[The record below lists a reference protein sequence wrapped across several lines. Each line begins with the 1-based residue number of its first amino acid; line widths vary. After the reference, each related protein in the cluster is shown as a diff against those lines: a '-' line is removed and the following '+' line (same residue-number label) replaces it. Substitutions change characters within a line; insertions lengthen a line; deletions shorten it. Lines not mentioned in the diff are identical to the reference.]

1 MRPRASFSS
10 ATVKILLKAL
20 SAVFIVTA
28 AQAQDSKTPPRDNPS
43 HESPV
48 KILPGAP
55 DGAPSVPSL
64 AAVDLTSINLNMKT
78 DNSAGLTLDIIPGG
92 EVVAGSKIGFR
103 FTTKKPGYLILLN
116 VDAEGKLS
124 QIFPEAPTEAG
135 AVRDE
140 PCLIKPGKPLII
152 PQVGSPYA
160 TFEFIAEAPAVI
172 AMFVA
177 LLSDKPVQLVD
188 LPNAPPPA
196 FAPADTLKYVRDQTL
211 TLVVPNRD
219 SNQLERPKWSFDGKA
234 YLIR

>member
-1 MRPRASFSS
+1 MHPA
-10 ATVKILLKAL
+10 AKILVEVLCA
-20 SAVFIVTA
+20 AFVVTA
-28 AQAQDSKTPPRDNPS
+28 AQAQNSAAPGQDSPS
-43 HESPV
+43 RERPV
-48 KILPGAP
+48 RVLPAAP
-55 DGAPSVPSL
+55 DSVPSGPSVSADDL
-64 AAVDLTSINLNMKT
+64 ASINLNMKT
-78 DNSAGLTLDIIPGG
+78 DNSAGLAMDIIPGG
-92 EVVAGSKIGFR
+92 QVIAGSKIGFR

-124 QIFPEAPTEAG
+124 QIFPEAPTETAS
-135 AVRDE
+135 VRDE

-152 PQVGSPYA
+152 PQLGSPYA
-160 TFEFIAEAPAVI
+160 TFEFIAEPPAGV

-219 SNQLERPKWSFDGKA
+219 NGQLERPKWSFDGKA

>member
-1 MRPRASFSS
+1 MPS
-10 ATVKILLKAL
+10 AVVKILLQAL
-20 SAVFIVTA
+20 CAAFLVTT
-28 AQAQDSKTPPRDNPS
+28 AQAQDSEAAGQGNPS
-43 HESPV
+43 RERPV
-48 KILPGAP
+48 KVLPNDA
-55 DGAPSVPSL
+55 DTAPSGPSL
-64 AAVDLTSINLNMKT
+64 AAADLAAINLNMKT

-92 EVVAGSKIGFR
+92 EVIAGSKIGFR

-135 AVRDE
+135 AIRDE
-140 PCLIKPGKPLII
+140 PCLIKPGKPLTI
-152 PQVGSPYA
+152 PQLGSPYA
-160 TFEFIAEAPAVI
+160 TFEFVAEPPAGV

-219 SNQLERPKWSFDGKA
+219 NNQLERPKWSFDGKA

>member
-1 MRPRASFSS
+1 MPS
-10 ATVKILLKAL
+10 AAVKILLKAL
-20 SAVFIVTA
+20 CAAFVVTA
-28 AQAQDSKTPPRDNPS
+28 AQAQDSTTPVVDPS
-43 HESPV
+43 RERPV
-48 KILPGAP
+48 KVLPEAP
-55 DGAPSVPSL
+55 DTVPSAPSISAADL
-64 AAVDLTSINLNMKT
+64 ASINLSMKT

-92 EVVAGSKIGFR
+92 EVIAGSKIGFR

-152 PQVGSPYA
+152 PQLGSPYA
-160 TFEFIAEAPAVI
+160 TFEFVAEPPAGV

-219 SNQLERPKWSFDGKA
+219 NNLLERPKWSFDGKA